1 MGSKKVCRWSLLFS
15 LCLHF
20 TTKSWY
26 LQKKYMEYYC
36 CYDMHV
42 NFMSIKFWRHCGWV
56 VRALD
61 LSLVVSGSA
70 LHPNTH
76 CFVLGCPKFN
86 SQAVLVKSLLVC
98 PLASWDLCFCN
109 VIYNLCELAL
119 RSPTGEVVSDYYHHY
134 YCYYFNNSLN
144 LLITEMREARIWRGS
159 QTSEREKGYY

>member
-26 LQKKYMEYYC
+26 LQKNIWNIIAAMTC
-36 CYDMHV
+36 MWILWAL
-42 NFMSIKFWRHCGWV
+42 NFGGIV
-56 VRALD
+56 VEWLGHWT
-61 LSLVVSGSA
+61 SLVVSGSA

-76 CFVLGCPKFN
+76 CFVFGCPKFN

-109 VIYNLCELAL
+109 VIYNLCEFAL

>member
-56 VRALD
+56 VRVLD

-98 PLASWDLCFCN
+98 PMTSWDLCFCN
-109 VIYNLCELAL
+109 VYLQFVWIGPEKPYWGSGQWLL
-119 RSPTGEVVSDYYHHY
+119 S
-134 YCYYFNNSLN
+134 SL
-144 LLITEMREARIWRGS
+144 LLLLF
-159 QTSEREKGYY
+159 

>member
-26 LQKKYMEYYC
+26 LQKNIWNIIAAMTC
-36 CYDMHV
+36 MWILWAL
-42 NFMSIKFWRHCGWV
+42 NFGGIV
-56 VRALD
+56 VEWLGHWT
-61 LSLVVSGSA
+61 SLVVSGSA

-76 CFVLGCPKFN
+76 CFVFGCPKFN

-109 VIYNLCELAL
+109 VYLQFVWIGPEKPYWGSGQWLL
-119 RSPTGEVVSDYYHHY
+119 S
-134 YCYYFNNSLN
+134 SL
-144 LLITEMREARIWRGS
+144 LLLLF
-159 QTSEREKGYY
+159 